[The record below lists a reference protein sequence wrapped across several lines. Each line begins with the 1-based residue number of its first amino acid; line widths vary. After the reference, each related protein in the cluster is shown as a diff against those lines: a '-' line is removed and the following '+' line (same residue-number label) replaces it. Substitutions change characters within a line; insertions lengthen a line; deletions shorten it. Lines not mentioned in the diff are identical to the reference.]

1 MNKDIHGYYVV
12 NNQKFHSKVQALICA
27 SELLNKINEKISE
40 SSFKIEDP
48 KILIKW
54 NFNDEIF
61 QAYNW
66 KIEPEEDLDTLY
78 HRRAL
83 QLRQKYDHIIVYY
96 SGGSDSHNMIMS
108 FLNQNLFIDEII
120 VHHVN
125 SGIKILENLEMSN
138 VDARIQPL
146 TETKLQLFPRLKEIS
161 SLSPKTKI
169 KIFDTTNHT
178 IENFSNK
185 QDGSWILNVREEL
198 NPIDSAKYNFIQFD
212 NYKKIVEKN
221 TKIGIL
227 VGLDKPKIR
236 INNEK
241 IYLCF
246 VDRVYNINL
255 FYQELEKYSNSQVE
269 FFYSSP
275 DACELICKQSHE
287 LKKWVLS
294 SKNNIKILTDNHG
307 VDHSIYLKVK
317 EKIET
322 LNRISRLFFEE
333 NARSI
338 LYPTTWKKD
347 WFQAKKST
355 LNWNSEADFWFHSRF
370 DSNSL
375 QGSCWKNSIKYIR
388 EKIDEKLLIK
398 FDDISGYDGFC
409 EYSKYYEIGNI

>member
-12 NNQKFHSKVQALICA
+12 NNQKFHSKIQALICA
-27 SELLNKINEKISE
+27 SELLNRINQKISE

>member
-185 QDGSWILNVREEL
+185 QDESWVLNVREEL
-198 NPIDSAKYNFIQFD
+198 NPIDSAKYNFVSFD
-212 NYKKIVEKN
+212 EYKTIVEKN
-221 TKIGIL
+221 EKIGIL
-227 VGLDKPKIR
+227 VGLDKPRLKIR
-236 INNEK
+236 NKK
-241 IYLCF
+241 IHLCF
-246 VDRVYNINL
+246 TDRIYNMNL
-255 FYQELEKYSNSQVE
+255 FYPEIEKYSNAQIE

-275 DACELICKQSHE
+275 DACDLICKQSHA

-294 SKNNIKILTDNHG
+294 SKQNILSLTEDYDPDFFEKTKEKILT
-307 VDHSIYLKVK
+307 
-317 EKIET
+317 
-322 LNRISRLFFEE
+322 LNRLSRLFFEE
-333 NARSI
+333 NARLL
-338 LYPTTWKKD
+338 LYPNTWKKD

-355 LNWNSEADFWFHSRF
+355 LNWNSEADLWFHNRF
-370 DSNSL
+370 DANSL
-375 QGSCWKNSIKYIR
+375 HGSCWRNSIRYVR
-388 EKIDEKLLIK
+388 ERINEQFLVK
-398 FDDISGYDGFC
+398 FDDTTGYDGFC

>member
-27 SELLNKINEKISE
+27 SELLNRINEKISE

>member
-185 QDGSWILNVREEL
+185 QDGSWVLNVREEL

>member
-27 SELLNKINEKISE
+27 SELLNRINEKISE

-185 QDGSWILNVREEL
+185 QDGSWVLNVREEL